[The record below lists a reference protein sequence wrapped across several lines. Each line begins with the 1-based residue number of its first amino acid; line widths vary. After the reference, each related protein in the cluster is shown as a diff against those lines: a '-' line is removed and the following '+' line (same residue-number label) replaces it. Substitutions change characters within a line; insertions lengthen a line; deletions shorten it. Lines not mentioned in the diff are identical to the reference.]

1 MNGKL
6 VNVNGTMIVVH
17 DSEIE
22 VTINGNGNGKLGRP
36 VNPNSQRQ
44 QRLMAMELKKLEQ
57 GELKRGRPV
66 VENSDRQQR
75 LQAIEIKKEAGIE
88 IKRGRPKLVEV
99 ELNGQIVKIQEGTI
113 IN

>member
-6 VNVNGTMIVVH
+6 INVGGAMIVVH
-17 DSEIE
+17 DNDTE
-22 VTINGNGNGKLGRP
+22 VIITNSNGKLGRP
-36 VNPNSQRQ
+36 VNPSSERQ
-44 QRLMAMELKKLEQ
+44 KRLQAMELKKQEQ

-99 ELNGQIVKIQEGTI
+99 QLNGQLVKIQEGTI